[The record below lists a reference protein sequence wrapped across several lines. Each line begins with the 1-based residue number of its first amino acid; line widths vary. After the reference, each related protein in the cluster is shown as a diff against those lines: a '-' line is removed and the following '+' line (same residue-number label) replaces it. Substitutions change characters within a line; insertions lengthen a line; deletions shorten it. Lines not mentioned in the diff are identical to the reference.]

1 VINGHEV
8 EKRDI
13 TMGAKSGHHVE
24 VTSGLF
30 PNDKVVTRGNYQLQY
45 ISVGGVQEHDHSEDH
60 DEQEGHSHD
69 DGHEHDDHE
78 DDHSGHEH

>member
-1 VINGHEV
+1 
-8 EKRDI
+8 
-13 TMGAKSGHHVE
+13 